1 MNRSLQIKHL
11 ICFCVCTLTAHL
23 WNTDTKMYR
32 TAGHTLSGLLFVSEY
47 YKGLKH
53 WTSSQTWADD
63 KMCVQALYIM
73 NTDYLLVIYCRVSA
87 VYTGMSAHGYFIFF
101 LISRGGWS
109 QAFIFC
115 HLFFNF
121 KQCMVFCGAFIVLF
135 TVLLDDTLG
144 LACICCVL
152 LVCLFW
158 LIADKTD

>member
-1 MNRSLQIKHL
+1 MNRSLQIKYL

-63 KMCVQALYIM
+63 KMCVQALYIEHRLLIS
-73 NTDYLLVIYCRVSA
+73 YLLSCKRSIYRHVCTWLL
-87 VYTGMSAHGYFIFF
+87 YFF

-144 LACICCVL
+144 LACVCCVL